1 MNWIIFR
8 QNSYIELIQ
17 IEYRPTRSTNLKNLV
32 VHRLDD
38 DNVDDDDDH
47 DVDDDDDDNDCE
59 DDDDNDDKDDD
70 HDTDDDAPQE
80 AAKSL

>member
-1 MNWIIFR
+1 M
-8 QNSYIELIQ
+8 IQ

-38 DNVDDDDDH
+38 DNVDDDDGH
-47 DVDDDDDDNDCE
+47 DVDDDDN
-59 DDDDNDDKDDD
+59 DNDDEDDD
-70 HDTDDDAPQE
+70 HDTDDEAPQE

>member
-1 MNWIIFR
+1 MLNQILNWIIFR
-8 QNSYIELIQ
+8 QNSYIQLIQ
-17 IEYRPTRSTNLKNLV
+17 IEYRLTRSTNLKNLV

-47 DVDDDDDDNDCE
+47 DVGDDDK
-59 DDDDNDDKDDD
+59 DNDDEDDD
-70 HDTDDDAPQE
+70 HDTDDEAPQE

>member
-38 DNVDDDDDH
+38 DNVDDDEDH
-47 DVDDDDDDNDCE
+47 DDDDDDND
-59 DDDDNDDKDDD
+59 NDDEDDD
-70 HDTDDDAPQE
+70 HDTDDEAPQE

>member
-1 MNWIIFR
+1 MLNQILNWIIFR
-8 QNSYIELIQ
+8 QNSYIQLIQ
-17 IEYRPTRSTNLKNLV
+17 IEYRLTRSTNLKNLV

-47 DVDDDDDDNDCE
+47 DVDDDDN
-59 DDDDNDDKDDD
+59 DNDDEDDD
-70 HDTDDDAPQE
+70 HDTDDEAPQE

>member
-1 MNWIIFR
+1 MNWIIFL

-17 IEYRPTRSTNLKNLV
+17 IEYRPTRITNLKNLF

-47 DVDDDDDDNDCE
+47 DGDDDDND
-59 DDDDNDDKDDD
+59 NDDEDDD
-70 HDTDDDAPQE
+70 HDEAPQE

>member
-1 MNWIIFR
+1 MGKRYSIKYWIIFR

-38 DNVDDDDDH
+38 DNVDDDDGH
-47 DVDDDDDDNDCE
+47 DVDDDDN
-59 DDDDNDDKDDD
+59 DNDDEDDD
-70 HDTDDDAPQE
+70 HDEAPQE

>member
-1 MNWIIFR
+1 MNNVKKNCTF
-8 QNSYIELIQ
+8 L
-17 IEYRPTRSTNLKNLV
+17 TRWLPLV

-47 DVDDDDDDNDCE
+47 DVDDDDN
-59 DDDDNDDKDDD
+59 DNDDEDDD
-70 HDTDDDAPQE
+70 HDEAPQE

>member
-47 DVDDDDDDNDCE
+47 DVYDDDNDNDDE
-59 DDDDNDDKDDD
+59 DDN
-70 HDTDDDAPQE
+70 HDTDDEAPQE